1 MGISPILVLI
11 SVIIFGDLFGALGM
25 ILGVPV
31 VAAIKLVAD
40 SVTADKLAK
49 ERENQTHNPQEE
61 TVS

>member
-40 SVTADKLAK
+40 SVTADKLAE